1 MRARIGYSAWVA
13 GVVQFFA
20 VHWFVES
27 AWARPYSW
35 ARNNIS
41 DLGNAHC
48 ALQSDPEP
56 RYVCSPEHAAMNA
69 SFIALGTLLVVGIAL
84 TGALWRRGSASTVTR
99 FLLAGAGV
107 GFVLAGLAPA
117 DVHENQ
123 HVLGALLIM
132 GTGNIGLLLAGAR
145 LAENV
150 SGPLR
155 RLRPP
160 CWESPRSRPSGSFS
174 PATISGSAWEA
185 WSESR
190 PFLSWRGHWWSAA
203 VACSPRRPVRRAPRR
218 KCLSRGRPKDNET
231 SGVACS
237 NGYSGRVR

>member
-1 MRARIGYSAWVA
+1 MKVRMGYSAWVA

-20 VHWFVES
+20 VHLFVES

-35 ARNNIS
+35 AWNNIS

-69 SFIALGTLLVVGIAL
+69 SFIALGTLLVLGTAL
-84 TGALWRRGSASTVTR
+84 TATLWCRGAASAVTR

-123 HVLGALLIM
+123 HALGALLIM

-145 LAENV
+145 LAEDV
-150 SGPLR
+150 PGPLR
-155 RLRPP
+155 WGTRLL
-160 CWESPRSRPSGSFS
+160 GITALTAF
-174 PATISGSAWEA
+174 GL
-185 WSESR
+185 
-190 PFLSWRGHWWSAA
+190 FLSRHYLGLGMGGMERVAA
-203 VACSPRRPVRRAPRR
+203 FPLLAWALVAG
-218 KCLSRGRPKDNET
+218 SRGLFRQQTRTPDTTPEMRIAQVPH
-231 SGVACS
+231 GQ
-237 NGYSGRVR
+237 

>member
-1 MRARIGYSAWVA
+1 MIRCLHNHRAREGGQVKARIGYSAWVA

-35 ARNNIS
+35 AWNNIS

-48 ALQSDPEP
+48 ALQPDPEP

-69 SFIALGTLLVVGIAL
+69 SFIALGTLLVIGTAL
-84 TGALWRRGSASTVTR
+84 TGTLWRRGSASTVTR
-99 FLLAGAGV
+99 LLLAGAGV

-132 GTGNIGLLLAGAR
+132 GTGNVGLLLTGAR
-145 LAENV
+145 LADDV
-150 SGPLR
+150 PGPLR
-155 RLRPP
+155 RVTSLLGITALTAFGLFL
-160 CWESPRSRPSGSFS
+160 SRHYLGLGMGGMERVAAFPLLAWALVVGSRGLFRQKTRT
-174 PATISGSAWEA
+174 PDTAP
-185 WSESR
+185 ESR
-190 PFLSWRGHWWSAA
+190 IA
-203 VACSPRRPVRRAPRR
+203 RAPH
-218 KCLSRGRPKDNET
+218 GQ
-231 SGVACS
+231 
-237 NGYSGRVR
+237 

>member
-1 MRARIGYSAWVA
+1 MA

-20 VHWFVES
+20 VHLFVES

-35 ARNNIS
+35 AWNNIS

-48 ALQSDPEP
+48 ALQPDPEP

-69 SFIALGTLLVVGIAL
+69 SFIALGTLLVIGTVL
-84 TGALWRRGSASTVTR
+84 TGVLWRRGSASAVAR

-117 DVHENQ
+117 DVRENQ

-145 LAENV
+145 LADDV
-150 SGPLR
+150 PAPLR
-155 RLRPP
+155 RMTSLL
-160 CWESPRSRPSGSFS
+160 GIIALTAF
-174 PATISGSAWEA
+174 GL
-185 WSESR
+185 
-190 PFLSWRGHWWSAA
+190 FLSRHYLGLGMGGMERVAAFPLLAWALVVGVRGLLRQKSRTPDTAPEMPIA
-203 VACSPRRPVRRAPRR
+203 RAPH
-218 KCLSRGRPKDNET
+218 GI
-231 SGVACS
+231 
-237 NGYSGRVR
+237 

>member
-1 MRARIGYSAWVA
+1 MKARIGYSAWVA

-20 VHWFVES
+20 VHLFVES
-27 AWARPYSW
+27 AWTRPPYSW
-35 ARNNIS
+35 AWNNIS

-48 ALQSDPEP
+48 ALQPDPEP

-69 SFIALGTLLVVGIAL
+69 SFIALGTLLVIGTVL
-84 TGALWRRGSASTVTR
+84 TGVLWRRGAASAVAR

-145 LAENV
+145 LADDV
-150 SGPLR
+150 PAPLR
-155 RLRPP
+155 RLT
-160 CWESPRSRPSGSFS
+160 SLLGIIALMAF
-174 PATISGSAWEA
+174 GL
-185 WSESR
+185 
-190 PFLSWRGHWWSAA
+190 FLSRHYLGLGMGGMERVAAFPLLAWALVVGSRGLFHQKTRTPDTPPEMRIA
-203 VACSPRRPVRRAPRR
+203 RAPH
-218 KCLSRGRPKDNET
+218 GI
-231 SGVACS
+231 
-237 NGYSGRVR
+237 

>member
-1 MRARIGYSAWVA
+1 M
-13 GVVQFFA
+13 VQFFA

-155 RLRPP
+155 RLTTLL
-160 CWESPRSRPSGSFS
+160 GITALTAF
-174 PATISGSAWEA
+174 GL
-185 WSESR
+185 
-190 PFLSWRGHWWSAA
+190 FLSGHYLGLGMGGMERVAA
-203 VACSPRRPVRRAPRR
+203 FPLLAWALVVS
-218 KCLSRGRPKDNET
+218 SRGLLPQKTRTPGTTPEMPIART
-231 SGVACS
+231 PQGQ
-237 NGYSGRVR
+237 